1 MSFEKYSGFS
11 RITKFSAYLLT
22 GLSLFW
28 KVYPDHLHKKAVR
41 FLRNFV
47 SRNVH
52 FVKTILFTNTRSF
65 IKKARLEM
73 SKNQAKAKQHLEVE
87 LLLFESF
94 SLPSS
99 TLSSKHNKWYSKN
112 VKRIKSKSSKTN
124 KRYLK
129 NVQKAST
136 SL

>member
-1 MSFEKYSGFS
+1 
-11 RITKFSAYLLT
+11 
-22 GLSLFW
+22 
-28 KVYPDHLHKKAVR
+28 
-41 FLRNFV
+41 
-47 SRNVH
+47 
-52 FVKTILFTNTRSF
+52 
-65 IKKARLEM
+65 M

-87 LLLFESF
+87 LLLFENF